1 MSRSLTAPGN
11 QLTPRSIVGWIL
23 KQRILLVLI
32 ALCGIVSLLTP
43 KFLTTTN
50 LINVA
55 RQISINGIVAVGMT
69 FVITTGG
76 IDISVG
82 STVALC
88 GIVAGLLLRSG
99 MPVLIAAL
107 AALIVGA
114 VGGLGNGLL
123 VAYGKL
129 LPFVATLGTM
139 NLFRGLLLVISNG
152 QAVWGLPRQF
162 TFIGTGYVLGIPM
175 PVIICAAVFAVG
187 YFLLNH
193 TTIGRFTIAVG
204 GNEEAARL
212 AGVPVRKIK
221 LFVYSFCGLL
231 CGLAGLVLTARLA
244 SAQPTAGEGYEL
256 TAIASVV
263 IGGTSLLGGKGSIM
277 GTLLGAMVLGVVSNA
292 LNLLGI
298 SPFYQTMFIG
308 GIVLIAVLF
317 DMLRKN

>member
-1 MSRSLTAPGN
+1 MSQLLIASRN
-11 QLTPRSIVGWIL
+11 QTKLHSIIVL
-23 KQRILLVLI
+23 VLRQRILLVLA
-32 ALCGIVSLLTP
+32 ALCGIVAMMTS
-43 KFLTTTN
+43 KFLTMNN

-69 FVITTGG
+69 FVIITSG

-82 STVALC
+82 STVAIS
-88 GIVAGLLLRSG
+88 GIVAGLMLKAG
-99 MPVLIAAL
+99 YGFWL
-107 AALIVGA
+107 AVIGALIVGVI
-114 VGGLGNGLL
+114 VGLANGIL
-123 VAYGKL
+123 VSYGKL

-139 NLFRGLLLVISNG
+139 NLVRGLLLVLSNG
-152 QAVWGLPRQF
+152 QAIWGLPRQF
-162 TFIGTGYVLGIPM
+162 TFLGTGYLGGIPV
-175 PVIICAAVFAVG
+175 PVIICLAVFAVG

-212 AGVPVRKIK
+212 AGVPVKKIK
-221 LFVYSFCGLL
+221 LFAYSFCGFL
-231 CGLAGLVLTARLA
+231 CGLAGIVLTARLA